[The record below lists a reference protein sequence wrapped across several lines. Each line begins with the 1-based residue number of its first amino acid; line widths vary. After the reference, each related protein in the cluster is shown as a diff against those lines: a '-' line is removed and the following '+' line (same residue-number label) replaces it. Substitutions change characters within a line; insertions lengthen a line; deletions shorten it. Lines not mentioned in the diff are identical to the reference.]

1 MALRFLTNKHVI
13 AAMVVTPILAVL
25 GYLAADM
32 LVKEQP
38 HVAQAGQNYPL
49 VAQSNCRYTS
59 GRCDLKNND
68 FKASLQ
74 VDQGANVQTLLLTAE
89 HALDQVNVGF
99 NLVPADSSTTQP
111 TGTATDPQKMVW
123 NGTQNQ
129 WELPLP
135 QGVQSDSLLMIVIQA
150 NGVNYFADTQ
160 MAFMQFETGFNKR
173 F

>member
-25 GYLAADM
+25 GYLATDM

-59 GRCDLKNND
+59 GRCDLENNQ
-68 FKASLQ
+68 FKASLS
-74 VDQGANVQTLLLTAE
+74 VDESANQQSLLLTAE
-89 HALDQVNVGF
+89 HALEQVNVGF
-99 NLVPADSSTTQP
+99 NLVPTESSAEQTR
-111 TGTATDPQKMVW
+111 GAESIPQKMVW
-123 NGTQNQ
+123 NGTQNR

-135 QGVQSDSLLMIVIQA
+135 QGVTSDSLLMIVIQA

-160 MAFMQFETGFNKR
+160 MAFMKFETGFNKN